1 MKTSWLLM
9 PALSLGLALGGCAVV
24 PERDYGYTDDERD
37 YVRETVIM
45 APASHIEYRAYPPAA
60 NTIWID
66 GYWNRIGRQQ
76 VWVPGY
82 WAPPPMHARPPQRYW
97 RDDGG
102 RRLEALRTRERELAQ
117 AREREHAREIRRER
131 RQEEREFAGKP
142 QRRWEGERTRSE
154 ARAQVTL
161 PPSGRSPLTLGEHPR
176 FRAEARIDN
185 QVGSLP
191 RAGRHERSERPE
203 RGRGDDSGRDMR
215 HQRRFPRAGQE

>member
-9 PALSLGLALGGCAVV
+9 PAFSLGLALGGCAVV

-82 WAPPPMHARPPQRYW
+82 WAPPPMH
-97 RDDGG
+97 G
-102 RRLEALRTRERELAQ
+102 
-117 AREREHAREIRRER
+117 
-131 RQEEREFAGKP
+131 
-142 QRRWEGERTRSE
+142 
-154 ARAQVTL
+154 
-161 PPSGRSPLTLGEHPR
+161 SGLST
-176 FRAEARIDN
+176 
-185 QVGSLP
+185 S
-191 RAGRHERSERPE
+191 
-203 RGRGDDSGRDMR
+203 
-215 HQRRFPRAGQE
+215 